1 MANLRLLYSGLG
13 LIICSCKEEERSLR
27 GAVLAGEAVWR
38 ASLGAWLSNCAL
50 WPSLLLTGCELETYF
65 GLWHANELTKC
76 PSSLS
81 ASISH
86 MGEHWKL
93 RKNFRGTYIC
103 KDLYTCVCLPT
114 HTWGIKAPL
123 RSESQQSKPRFP
135 REGPVQ
141 LTSEF
146 LPFAFLILG
155 SSAPAPSASAAL
167 PRWTSVSAAAACCV
181 FLLVPRR
188 NQGRLWKTWAEAHER
203 WPAGNAS
210 QWQSP
215 RHWQVTLQGWQ
226 MFT

>member
-1 MANLRLLYSGLG
+1 MVILVSWITKLTEFQAAHTHEQNQRHEKVTNSQTVTWKNTRQLARTSEQKQSMFVSSEAMANLRLLYSGLG

-38 ASLGAWLSNCAL
+38 ASSGAWLSNCAF

-65 GLWHANELTKC
+65 GHWHANELTKC

-114 HTWGIKAPL
+114 HT
-123 RSESQQSKPRFP
+123 
-135 REGPVQ
+135 
-141 LTSEF
+141 
-146 LPFAFLILG
+146 
-155 SSAPAPSASAAL
+155 
-167 PRWTSVSAAAACCV
+167 
-181 FLLVPRR
+181 
-188 NQGRLWKTWAEAHER
+188 
-203 WPAGNAS
+203 
-210 QWQSP
+210 
-215 RHWQVTLQGWQ
+215 
-226 MFT
+226 